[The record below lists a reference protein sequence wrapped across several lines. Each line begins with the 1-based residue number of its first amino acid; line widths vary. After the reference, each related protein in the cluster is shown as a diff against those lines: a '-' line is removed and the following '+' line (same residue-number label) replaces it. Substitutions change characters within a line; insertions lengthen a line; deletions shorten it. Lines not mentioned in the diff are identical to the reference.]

1 MSTFAVAIFAVI
13 GFSFL
18 VALCA
23 AGVAALYD
31 EWHRLDESVD
41 PYRAGLDAS
50 AHIASIAFEAER
62 LLHATAENAKHE
74 ETEEH

>member
-1 MSTFAVAIFAVI
+1 MSTFAVAILAVI

-31 EWHRLDESVD
+31 EWHCPDEFAD
-41 PYRAGLDAS
+41 PYRAGLDTSARIAS
-50 AHIASIAFEAER
+50 AAFEAER
-62 LLHATAENAKHE
+62 LLHVAAENAEQE
-74 ETEEH
+74 ETEDR